1 MAKPPRKITPPKA
14 DPPKPAPAPKANA
27 SGSSPAA
34 VAASAANAIAQ
45 EAQKAQA
52 AAHQNAINLM
62 AEAQKTTN
70 ETEANKLISQAMLA
84 AQQSG
89 KNNATVFKAVVDH
102 AQQIQARNVSL
113 RGTTPKQGE
122 GGAASEPSTP
132 TPSIRPPAP
141 TPPVQQR
148 QSIVRSPNKDVVN
161 FQKEEFSAAS
171 IARLLFEQVGS
182 IELVNIA
189 RRDTIEG
196 QNPYYSLISNLSSI
210 RKNFNPTSLIS
221 RQRVNETIF
230 DNYTINLDS
239 KIPSQDYLDTNNIEN
254 FYYIASNGDLVI
266 ELDNLAE
273 DERIEVEIAQSGTI
287 NLVDEV

>member
-1 MAKPPRKITPPKA
+1 MAAPPRKVTPPKA

-34 VAASAANAIAQ
+34 VAAAAANAIAI

-102 AQQIQARNVSL
+102 AQQIQARNVAL
-113 RGTTPKQGE
+113 RPE
-122 GGAASEPSTP
+122 TP
-132 TPSIRPPAP
+132 TVQAAPSGTPAPAPTSLRPPAP

-148 QSIVRSPNKDVVN
+148 QSIIKSPNKDVVN
-161 FQKEEFSAAS
+161 FQREEYSAAS

-182 IELVNIA
+182 IELINIA

-210 RKNFNPTSLIS
+210 RKNFDPTSLIS

-239 KIPSQDYLDTNNIEN
+239 KIPDQDYLNKNNIEN

-266 ELDNLAE
+266 ELDNLSE

>member
-1 MAKPPRKITPPKA
+1 MAKKTDPPKQTSKSSPKA
-14 DPPKPAPAPKANA
+14 DPPKASPPKSAP
-27 SGSSPAA
+27 SPA
-34 VAASAANAIAQ
+34 VAAEKAAQAIAQ
-45 EAQKAQA
+45 KDQKE
-52 AAHQNAINLM
+52 AHQNAINLM

-89 KNNATVFKAVVDH
+89 KNNATVFKAVLDH
-102 AQQIQARNVSL
+102 AQQIQARNVAL
-113 RGTTPKQGE
+113 RPSSTTP
-122 GGAASEPSTP
+122 AP
-132 TPSIRPPAP
+132 TSPAQPQVQPTSLRPPAP

-148 QSIVRSPNKDVVN
+148 QSIIKSPNKDVVN
-161 FQKEEFSAAS
+161 FQREEYSAAS

-182 IELVNIA
+182 IELINIA
-189 RRDTIEG
+189 RRDTVEG

-210 RKNFNPTSLIS
+210 RKNFDPTSLIS

-239 KIPSQDYLDTNNIEN
+239 KIPDQDYLNKNNIEN

-266 ELDNLAE
+266 ELDNLSE